1 MSESQFGLSSY
12 FVTPTSLGK
21 GGKAGKHRRKK
32 QDLEEGEI
40 QSDEEN
46 AGEEEEDEEEEEEEE
61 EEQEEKG
68 ETGWWLNEPLVQCQS
83 KPAKKLSPPPQPRIK
98 LPMEALSRFYTSSTV
113 LQKLSFE
120 DRIMWLD
127 PVYGNLQIVSGR
139 YEKLKDILR
148 KIPKKTSKR

>member
-1 MSESQFGLSSY
+1 MSESQFELSSY

-46 AGEEEEDEEEEEEEE
+46 AGEEEEDEEEEEEE